1 MKMNKAQLDLCRE
14 VVKLFNKASFQVTGL
29 EMLQNANVLSMF
41 SKMIIDGEKMIEE
54 YKPINKEL
62 RNGMQRKKKEANE
75 EIIEVKE
82 A

>member
-1 MKMNKAQLDLCRE
+1 MNKAQLDLCRE

-41 SKMIIDGEKMIEE
+41 SKMIIDQEKMIDE
-54 YKPINKEL
+54 YKPIQKEI

>member
-1 MKMNKAQLDLCRE
+1 MNKAQLDLCRE

>member
-1 MKMNKAQLDLCRE
+1 MNKAQLVLCRE

-41 SKMIIDGEKMIEE
+41 SKMIIDQEKMIDE
-54 YKPINKEL
+54 YKPIQKEI